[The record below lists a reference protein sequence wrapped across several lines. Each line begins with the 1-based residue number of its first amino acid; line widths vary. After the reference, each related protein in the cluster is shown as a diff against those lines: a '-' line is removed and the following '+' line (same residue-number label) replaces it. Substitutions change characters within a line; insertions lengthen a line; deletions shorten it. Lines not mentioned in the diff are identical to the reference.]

1 MPLFQ
6 KGTRLYSICN
16 LKCPRCQEGDLFPTG
31 SFSFKRPFDMYD
43 RCPNCN
49 LNYWPEP
56 GYYYGAMFISYIISG
71 WFCILSVLFM
81 HWVLDLSMTV
91 SFAILIGFIAI
102 VFVWFFRFS
111 RSVWISMNYKYD
123 PNWMDKETAER

>member
-1 MPLFQ
+1 MGIFK
-6 KGTRLYSICN
+6 KGTKLYSIWYM
-16 LKCPRCQEGDLFPTG
+16 KCPRCQEGNLFPTG
-31 SFSFKRPFDMYD
+31 SFSFNKPFDMHD

-81 HWVLDLSMTV
+81 HWVLGLSTMV
-91 SFAILIGFIAI
+91 SFAILIGFLAI
-102 VFVWFFRFS
+102 IFVWFFRFS
-111 RSVWISMNYKYD
+111 RSIWISLNYKYD
-123 PNWMDKETAER
+123 PNWEKE